1 MDYLNASFVRRFIA
15 LLVDYVILKL
25 TWSLI
30 TFPFAE
36 KYEMRMDDILE
47 SLMSGKTEDFNQI
60 VVFLLIYSTVL
71 TLFWGVYF
79 VYFIG
84 SAGQTPGKKLLGIQV
99 VRADEPAT
107 EMDYKTAFNRFAGY
121 TLSAGLFFLGFL
133 WALFDSRKQTW
144 HDKIAKTIVVK
155 LTPS

>member
-1 MDYLNASFVRRFIA
+1 MDYPNASFVRRFIA
-15 LLVDYVILKL
+15 LLVDCVILEL
-25 TWSLI
+25 AWGLI
-30 TFPFAE
+30 TFPFAK
-36 KYEMRMDDILE
+36 KYEIRTDDILE
-47 SLMSGKTEDFNQI
+47 SLMSGTMEDFNQT

-99 VRADEPAT
+99 VRADEPVT
-107 EMDYKTAFNRFAGY
+107 EVDYKTAFNRFVGY

-133 WALFDSRKQTW
+133 WALFDNRKQTW
-144 HDKIAKTIVVK
+144 HDKMAKTIVVK